1 MIIRNL
7 KRWIALPLLLGVI
20 LYACQSEDSPDID
33 TKQPVEP
40 LTVAMTQSLYQ
51 QYVGTTAYLKNDD
64 GNDDFDL
71 IPDWDTGQLFSDS
84 NWYVVES
91 PLELG
96 DGKELVFSTA
106 EVKSHDETRPYSIVR
121 QVVMRNKYTGLDYAF
136 VMIVMPTWEY
146 MQERKD
152 QLYGNQYLTRAD
164 DLSGEVIFLDTK
176 GEFING
182 WRYSGGEITHTMIVP
197 EQQLKAGRRTQYCW
211 HQDVYVSEKLI
222 SSNYTCIEWNEYDQ
236 TNIIDEGLS
245 GSGEV
250 NYTEPMNSGANPPNN
265 NPPNDKKPETRT
277 DCPASAAVNAS
288 NAESAMKG
296 NADITSKMSTLRN
309 YASGKSNEYGMLINV
324 VNGSLQGGSIQT
336 GSYGSLNMIIGS
348 NTAYTI
354 HSHHYGG
361 QRVPSASDIYE
372 TIVGVGKSSQYKG
385 SVILAYDGSEYLIYV
400 EDYQKAK
407 EIYNDKGWLAVD
419 SQDRFINP
427 HSQDI
432 YNNMYTNMNEQGYS
446 KDNAHI
452 YAMMALLDWVSDYTG
467 SGIKISIKNSEYS
480 QFKEIKVDR
489 VDKID
494 ATNGAYY
501 YKPSICK

>member
-1 MIIRNL
+1 MITRNL
-7 KRWIALPLLLGVI
+7 KRWIALPLVLGAI
-20 LYACQSEDSPDID
+20 LYACQSEDSPDIN
-33 TKQPVEP
+33 TKQPVAP
-40 LTVAMTQSLYQ
+40 LTVAMAQSLYQ

-64 GNDDFDL
+64 GNGEFNL
-71 IPDWDTGQLFSDS
+71 IPDWNAGQLFSDS

-96 DGKELVFSTA
+96 EDRELVFSTA
-106 EVKSHDETRPYSIVR
+106 EVKSHDEVRPYSIVR
-121 QVVMRNKYTGLDYAF
+121 QVVMRNKHTGLDYAF
-136 VMIVMPTWEY
+136 VMIMMPTWEY
-146 MQERKD
+146 IQKGKD
-152 QLYGNQYLTRAD
+152 RLYGNQYLTRAG

-182 WRYSGGEITHTMIVP
+182 WRYSDGEITHAMIVP
-197 EQQLKAGRRTQYCW
+197 EKQLKAGWRTQYCW

-250 NYTEPMNSGANPPNN
+250 NYTDPLGSSGNN
-265 NPPNDKKPETRT
+265 GSPDSSPSDDKKPEART
-277 DCPASAAVNAS
+277 DCPPSAAVNAS

-296 NADITSKMSTLRN
+296 NADIISKMSTLRN
-309 YASGKSNEYGMLINV
+309 YASSKSNEYGMLINV
-324 VNGSLQGGSIQT
+324 VNGSLQGGSIQG
-336 GSYGSLNMIIGS
+336 GSYGSLNMAIES
-348 NTAYTI
+348 NTAYTV
-354 HSHHYGG
+354 HCHHYGG
-361 QRVPSASDIYE
+361 QRVPSARDIYE

-385 SVILAYDGSEYLIYV
+385 STILAYDGSECLVYV

-407 EIYNDKGWLAVD
+407 EIYNDRGWLAVD
-419 SQDRFINP
+419 NKDKFLNS

-432 YNNMYTNMNEQGYS
+432 YDDMKTNMKGQGYS
-446 KDNAHI
+446 EENAHI
-452 YAMMALLDWVSDYTG
+452 YAMMALLDWMSDYTG
-467 SGIKISIKNSEYS
+467 SGIKIYIKESKNS

-489 VDKID
+489 VDRVD
-494 ATNGAYY
+494 GTNY